1 MKVKGLYEVNRSVL
15 ITFGVI
21 SIFSG
26 ILPFS
31 PAFSYKLWFFGW
43 SVCLASAI
51 CNGALV
57 GRTNALSNILLPFPY
72 TDFPNLCRD
81 PSHHE
86 WYHLSLQIQ
95 DLCLSSAIFHA
106 SSGFVMTFGCEQ
118 DTRTETESSEA
129 GPEEAA
135 RMRASLTMGFHLT
148 GTDLSVEIKY
158 ETVVA
163 SIVCILG
170 VALN

>member
-1 MKVKGLYEVNRSVL
+1 MKVKGLYKVNRSIL

-57 GRTNALSNILLPFPY
+57 GRTNALSKKRRILLPFPY

-106 SSGFVMTFGCEQ
+106 SSGFVMTFTKIYEGYPWMQLQEKSKSLCCNA
-118 DTRTETESSEA
+118 TSSTKPA
-129 GPEEAA
+129 TY
-135 RMRASLTMGFHLT
+135 SLHT
-148 GTDLSVEIKY
+148 
-158 ETVVA
+158 
-163 SIVCILG
+163 
-170 VALN
+170 

>member
-1 MKVKGLYEVNRSVL
+1 MKVKGLYKVNRSIL

-43 SVCLASAI
+43 SVCLTSAI

-57 GRTNALSNILLPFPY
+57 GRTNTHFKKSIVSEFSICYASVQSAAAVATLLLGPY
-72 TDFPNLCRD
+72 HHYSLAAIDFPNLCRD

-106 SSGFVMTFGCEQ
+106 SSGFVMTFVRLLQFGRLKP
-118 DTRTETESSEA
+118 T
-129 GPEEAA
+129 
-135 RMRASLTMGFHLT
+135 
-148 GTDLSVEIKY
+148 
-158 ETVVA
+158 
-163 SIVCILG
+163 
-170 VALN
+170 LNPQK